1 MPLRAEKTGFLS
13 ARRRESQATLPCG
26 GAKAAETI

>member
-13 ARRRESQATLPCG
+13 ARRGEPQATLPGG
-26 GAKAAETI
+26 GAKATETI